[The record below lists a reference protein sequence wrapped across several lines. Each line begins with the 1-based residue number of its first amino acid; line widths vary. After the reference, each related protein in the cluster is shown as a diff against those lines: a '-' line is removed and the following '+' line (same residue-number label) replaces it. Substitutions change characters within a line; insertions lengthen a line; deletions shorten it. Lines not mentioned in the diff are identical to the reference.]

1 MEASMHRT
9 RPTFFQIKKKK
20 FGADDEAKKKKENVI
35 SAANETEILA

>member
-9 RPTFFQIKKKK
+9 RPTFFPRKKKK